1 MKKILIAAMLV
12 ISGFGSMAA
21 GKTINEKLVQTF
33 RESYPNA
40 VNIVWKEYPETY
52 AVYFKVDSVRSNI
65 IFSKNGTFIRAFR
78 YYGED
83 YLPYY
88 LAAAVRRKYPKM
100 KIHDVTEVSTPDNI
114 EYYIKL
120 EDAKIW
126 MTIKLDSEANITRLE
141 KFWKD

>member
-1 MKKILIAAMLV
+1 MKKILMAVILV
-12 ISGFGSMAA
+12 ASGFGSMAA
-21 GKTINEKLVQTF
+21 GKSINEKLVQTF

-40 VNIVWKEYPETY
+40 VNIVWKEYPENY

-65 IFSKNGTFIRAFR
+65 IFSKNGTFVKAYR

-88 LAAAVRRKYPKM
+88 LASAIHWKYPKM
-100 KIHDVTEVSTPDNI
+100 KIHDVTEVSTPDYI

-120 EDAKIW
+120 EDATTWI
-126 MTIKLDSEANITRLE
+126 TIKLDSEANITRLE
-141 KFWKD
+141 KFRKA